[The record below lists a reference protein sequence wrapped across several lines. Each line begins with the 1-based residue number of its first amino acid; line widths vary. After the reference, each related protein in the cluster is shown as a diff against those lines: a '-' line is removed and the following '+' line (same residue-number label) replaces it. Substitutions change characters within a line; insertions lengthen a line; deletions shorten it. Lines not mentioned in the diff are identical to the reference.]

1 MNFQFILARTSPILF
16 PLAVIFTKLTL
27 KLKTLSL
34 NFDKIKLLKYLGIAI
49 IFLLIFGFLMI
60 NANELTSKPPRGNS
74 RYSWIGKL
82 FYQKPQLLF
91 IFSFIVNFFVFL
103 LTIDLL
109 IMLISKK
116 MVLSKKNG
124 IIYRNG
130 KYFVAQN
137 EILRTYFFESNKNSS
152 IFIYLKS
159 IENIQKLRETFL
171 ERLQLKLFLLIN
183 KNRIQIRLTF
193 LENGAKNFRTIESF
207 IIE

>member
-1 MNFQFILARTSPILF
+1 
-16 PLAVIFTKLTL
+16 
-27 KLKTLSL
+27 
-34 NFDKIKLLKYLGIAI
+34 
-49 IFLLIFGFLMI
+49 
-60 NANELTSKPPRGNS
+60 
-74 RYSWIGKL
+74 
-82 FYQKPQLLF
+82 
-91 IFSFIVNFFVFL
+91 
-103 LTIDLL
+103 
-109 IMLISKK
+109 